1 MKNIWLHVIVNDN
14 IIIIYNNIKNQS
26 FHSFYIK
33 APKYVKQTPHVLKGK
48 VDKSKIILGDV
59 NTHF

>member
-1 MKNIWLHVIVNDN
+1 MIVNDN
-14 IIIIYNNIKNQS
+14 IIIMYNNRKNQS